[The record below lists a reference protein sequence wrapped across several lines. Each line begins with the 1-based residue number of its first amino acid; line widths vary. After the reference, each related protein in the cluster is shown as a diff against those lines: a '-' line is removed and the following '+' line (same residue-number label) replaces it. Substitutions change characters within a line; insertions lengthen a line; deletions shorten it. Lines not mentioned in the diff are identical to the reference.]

1 VTAAVPALPRVWV
14 DMPLDAIPH
23 RLTAKEAYTLL
34 GMSRAQFFRLLKE
47 HIIGQATGPVPELLP
62 RIGAPHYKGLWIRQ
76 YLSGELGIPRYF
88 GKARKVPA

>member
-1 VTAAVPALPRVWV
+1 VTAAVPAPPRVWA

-47 HIIGQATGPVPELLP
+47 RIIGQATGPVPELLP
-62 RIGAPHYKGLWIRQ
+62 RMGAPHYKGLWIRA
-76 YLSGELGIPRYF
+76 YLAGELNIPRYF
-88 GKARKVPA
+88 GKARRVSA